1 MSWLHRS
8 RARVVPTA
16 KSSRDTQGD
25 GPDPVEGTAA
35 QATDASVPAASVP
48 AVTVPAATVTAASA
62 PVVED
67 GAPGDAPEVMRY
79 LPTITQGRAGR
90 YSVTDE
96 TGQQVGVIYGDY
108 VVGFTVSCWSL
119 HGWYADMDEV
129 MTALALEARSRGATG
144 LATAS

>member
-1 MSWLHRS
+1 MSWLQRS

-16 KSSRDTQGD
+16 KSARDTQGD
-25 GPDPVEGTAA
+25 GPDPVEVTAVQATAA
-35 QATDASVPAASVP
+35 P
-48 AVTVPAATVTAASA
+48 VTAA
-62 PVVED
+62 PVTPATAQTGE
-67 GAPGDAPEVMRY
+67 GRTPGDAPEVMRH

-96 TGQQVGVIYGDY
+96 AGQQVGVIYGDY

-129 MTALALEARSRGATG
+129 MTALAVEATSRGATG